1 MTLHDRNTTR
11 TATALMDKHKID
23 ARKPVKHSLGGPGVI
38 DLSQRLVIFSAVATD
53 IENLV
58 PRARRDMGGG
68 AANEVVQAVA
78 RYNPDSIWG
87 IARRERYLAGDT
99 AAEGYVAFL
108 MLNDEG
114 AEQLLTGR
122 LDAKNPPLHLLTR
135 QHEKPAVVYAWGAYT
150 PGALAGGIPLAFEK
164 VSTPRYRE
172 APLLARGATPAG
184 QRLLDTIG
192 FNRGA
197 VFNGK
202 IAPNLY
208 MFPRGKSVKEGRAV
222 YDTHLGTEGEG
233 DDDISTTMVRSIED
247 FMRVVAIRGATF
259 IAEQDCPYDEEF
271 DGNDFCAG
279 HLLSYVG
286 NEPAGCLRIRY
297 FADFAK
303 LERLAVRHEFRNRK
317 IGSKLMRAGV
327 ELCRMKGY
335 RRIYGR
341 AQKDLLSYYVNM
353 GWKPLE
359 GSSEFYF
366 SDYPYIEIV
375 FDAEPNP
382 QAVKLGVDPYVLMRP
397 EGRWDRPGILDQS
410 ASRSTRKQ
418 TTQKKRA

>member
-1 MTLHDRNTTR
+1 MTIHDRHTTR
-11 TATALMDKHKID
+11 TATVMVNPSRMTKRALGT
-23 ARKPVKHSLGGPGVI
+23 PELLG
-38 DLSQRLVIFSAVATD
+38 LSQRLVIFSATATD
-53 IENLV
+53 IETLL
-58 PRARRDMGGG
+58 PRARRDMGTG
-68 AANEVVQAVA
+68 ASNEVVQAVA

-108 MLNDEG
+108 MLNEEG
-114 AEQLLTGR
+114 ADQLLSGQ

-172 APLLARGATPAG
+172 APLLARGATAAG

-192 FNRGA
+192 FNRVA
-197 VFNGK
+197 VFRGK
-202 IAPNLY
+202 IAPGLC
-208 MFPRGKSVKEGRAV
+208 MFPRGKSVKEGRAI
-222 YDTHLGTEGEG
+222 YDTHLGTESQ
-233 DDDISTTMVRSIED
+233 DDGDISITVVRSIED
-247 FMRVVAIRGATF
+247 FMRVVSIRSATF
-259 IAEQDCPYDEEF
+259 VAEQDCPYDEEF
-271 DGNDFCAG
+271 DGNDFSAG
-279 HLLSYVG
+279 HLLCYVG

-317 IGSKLMRAGV
+317 LGTRLMEAGV

-341 AQKDLLSYYVNM
+341 AQKELLGYYVSM
-353 GWKPLE
+353 GWKQLE
-359 GSSEFYF
+359 GSSEFFF
-366 SDYPYIEIV
+366 SDYAYIEIV
-375 FDAEPNP
+375 FDTEPDA
-382 QAVKLGVDPYVLMRP
+382 QAIRLGVDPYVLMRP
-397 EGRWDRPGILDQS
+397 EGRWDRPGILDKS
-410 ASRSTRKQ
+410 ATRCVRKPA
-418 TTQKKRA
+418 TQKKRA